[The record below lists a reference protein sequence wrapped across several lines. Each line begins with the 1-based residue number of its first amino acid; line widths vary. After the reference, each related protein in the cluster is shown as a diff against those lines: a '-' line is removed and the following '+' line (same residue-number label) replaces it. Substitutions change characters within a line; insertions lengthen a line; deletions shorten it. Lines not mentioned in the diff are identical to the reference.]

1 MAEAGDHRTTQ
12 LHHTY
17 MVKGGCT
24 HAFRVWGCDTK
35 VAKQSA
41 LACTRKDTRAIHWAL
56 VSEPRPKQATIAPI
70 HFI

>member
-41 LACTRKDTRAIHWAL
+41 LACTRKDTRASHWA
-56 VSEPRPKQATIAPI
+56 
-70 HFI
+70 